1 MDNKS
6 VPEIPMGDRGVWENH
21 FRLSGANAGKR
32 TYETIQVKKL
42 SPALG
47 AEISGVDLTK
57 PLGNQIFQEVH
68 DALVDNQVIFFRDQ
82 DLSYDQHKQFG
93 RRFGALHVHPVLPGP
108 EGHPEILMLHSDE
121 KVQYSAS
128 AWHSDVS
135 FEPMP
140 NLGAILL
147 AKVIPEA
154 GGDTEFASMHAA
166 YEGLSDQMQR
176 FLCGLE
182 AEHASEHVFG
192 RPKNEND
199 HRPESVHP
207 VIRTHPVSGRH
218 GIFVNSVFTTKIVGM
233 KPKESTAVLEFLYR
247 HVETPEFHVR
257 FKWERNSIAFW
268 DNRSTQHRA
277 IADYFPQTRTM
288 QRITINGDDAPAYRP
303 RRRRTSIGP

>member
-1 MDNKS
+1 MDSKS
-6 VPEIPMGDRGVWENH
+6 APEIPRGDTVVWQNH
-21 FRLSGANAGKR
+21 IRLSGSDAAPR
-32 TYETIQVKKL
+32 SYETIKVRKL

-47 AEISGVDLTK
+47 AEISGIDLSK
-57 PLGNQIFQEVH
+57 PLGNQTFQEVH

-82 DLSYDQHKQFG
+82 DISMDQHKAFG
-93 RRFGALHVHPVLPGP
+93 RRFGTLHVHPVIPGP

-135 FEPMP
+135 FEKMP

-147 AKVIPEA
+147 ARVMPET

-166 YEGLSDQMQR
+166 YEGLSDKMQR
-176 FLCGLE
+176 FLSGLE

-192 RPKNEND
+192 RAKHENDPRPKN
-199 HRPESVHP
+199 VHP
-207 VIRTHPVSGRH
+207 VLRTHPVSGRT
-218 GIFVNSVFTTKIVGM
+218 GIFVNSVFTTKIIGM
-233 KPKESTAVLEFLYR
+233 KPKESAAILEFLYR

-257 FKWERNSIAFW
+257 FKWEKNSIAFW

-288 QRITINGDDAPAYRP
+288 QRVTICGDDVPFYR
-303 RRRRTSIGP
+303 SA

>member
-1 MDNKS
+1 MDHKS
-6 VPEIPMGDRGVWENH
+6 APEIPTGDRGVWENH
-21 FRLSGANAGKR
+21 FRLSGTNAGKR
-32 TYETIQVKKL
+32 SYETIKVKRL

-47 AEISGVDLTK
+47 GEISGVDLRK
-57 PLGNQIFQEVH
+57 PLGNQTFQEIH

-93 RRFGALHVHPVLPGP
+93 RRFGSLHVHPVIPGP
-108 EGHPEILMLHSDE
+108 EGHPEILILHSDE

-135 FEPMP
+135 FEQMP

-147 AKVIPEA
+147 AKIMPET

-166 YEGLSDQMQR
+166 YEGLSDKMQK

-199 HRPESVHP
+199 PRPKSVHP
-207 VIRTHPVSGRH
+207 VIRTHPVSGRQ
-218 GIFVNSVFTTKIVGM
+218 GIFVNSVFTTKIIGM
-233 KPKESTAVLEFLYR
+233 KPKESAAVLEFLYR

-257 FKWERNSIAFW
+257 FKWETNSIAFW

-277 IADYFPQTRTM
+277 IADYFPQTRSM

-303 RRRRTSIGP
+303 G